1 MCQRSFAL
9 PAFVGAFIV
18 AFVMAS
24 APEAVAQAKK
34 PEAKP
39 AAKPAAD
46 AAPTQ
51 IGSFGNW
58 SVYASDTANGRVCYA
73 LAQPKER
80 LPANLNRD
88 PAYLFVSTRPKENV
102 RDEVSFVL
110 GFAPKDGADG
120 QIALGK
126 VTFAVAPKAQ
136 TQGFVAWLKDTKD
149 SAAVVEQM
157 KKQPQLSLK
166 LTSKRGNALTDTY
179 ALAGFAQALDQ
190 VKKACP

>member
-1 MCQRSFAL
+1 MNQRFFAL
-9 PAFVGAFIV
+9 VALGATLIV
-18 AFVMAS
+18 ACVASSTTNVM
-24 APEAVAQAKK
+24 AQAKK
-34 PEAKP
+34 PEAKT

-51 IGSFGNW
+51 LGTFGNW

-73 LAQPKER
+73 
-80 LPANLNRD
+80 PANLNRD

-120 QIALGK
+120 QISIGK
-126 VTFAVAPKAQ
+126 ANYSVSPKAQ
-136 TQGFVAWLKDTKD
+136 AQSFVAWLKDNKD
-149 SAAVVEQM
+149 NATVVELM